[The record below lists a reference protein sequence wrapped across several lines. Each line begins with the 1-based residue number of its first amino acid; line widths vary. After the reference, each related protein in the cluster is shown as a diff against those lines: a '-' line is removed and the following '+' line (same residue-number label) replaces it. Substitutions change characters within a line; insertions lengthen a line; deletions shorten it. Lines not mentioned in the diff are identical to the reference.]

1 MVTLVVKALGLNG
14 EYASSFSDI
23 SNSWA
28 KDAIAIASAK
38 GWINGYSDGTFR
50 PNDSITR
57 AETVVFLNNVIGV
70 DVSTNVS
77 ESKFTDVKTSDW
89 FFEAVMVATGN
100 R

>member
-38 GWINGYSDGTFR
+38 GWINGYSDGTF
-50 PNDSITR
+50 
-57 AETVVFLNNVIGV
+57 NNVIGV